1 MRLVP
6 FVGLALL
13 EKRWIRHKS
22 LKWCSNRC
30 FSSVSVCVGGLSVSN
45 LVRALPHFCINIF
58 IAPFIASFR
67 SAPSSFTPQKW
78 SLLFSFTD
86 CSTLPYLLRLARKL
100 DLFWLKQ
107 PKNVFLLP
115 FFSVRLRHVMMSC
128 PRFEGHSFN
137 LGPEKT
143 YIFRRR
149 LLWRSHLLS
158 EPKDLERS
166 AGRSIDFLTYRSLPN
181 EKSSPYIKNCNK

>member
-1 MRLVP
+1 MKSLNLASQTYKELGHRFIRRVVP

-22 LKWCSNRC
+22 LKLCSTRC
-30 FSSVSVCVGGLSVSN
+30 LCFRLGGLSSSSSFSSSSSSSRFAT
-45 LVRALPHFCINIF
+45 LLYKY
-58 IAPFIASFR
+58 FR
-67 SAPSSFTPQKW
+67 SPFLW
-78 SLLFSFTD
+78 HRFVLHLLLLYRSTDFSF
-86 CSTLPYLLRLARKL
+86 ARKL

-115 FFSVRLRHVMMSC
+115 FFLGSLRLHHVMMSC

-143 YIFRRR
+143 YISRRR
-149 LLWRSHLLS
+149 LLWR
-158 EPKDLERS
+158 
-166 AGRSIDFLTYRSLPN
+166 LPLRLRR
-181 EKSSPYIKNCNK
+181 I